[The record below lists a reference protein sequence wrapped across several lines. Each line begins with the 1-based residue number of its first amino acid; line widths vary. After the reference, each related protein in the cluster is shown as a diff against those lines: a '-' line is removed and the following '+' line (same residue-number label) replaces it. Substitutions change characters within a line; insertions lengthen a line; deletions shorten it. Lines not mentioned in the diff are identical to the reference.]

1 MNSLRS
7 CTGGGNNKHINI
19 FRGGGKINYKGKVI
33 CVFDDLHYKKL
44 LQH

>member
-1 MNSLRS
+1 MAAI
-7 CTGGGNNKHINI
+7 INTLT
-19 FRGGGKINYKGKVI
+19 FFGGGKINYKGKVI